1 MSGPVD
7 GPMAG
12 PVTVAFLGGGLIGR
26 PMAERLAEAGH
37 TVWLYNRTGAKVAGL
52 AQRGIH
58 LAGEAAAA
66 IRPAEAVILMLA
78 DAEAIRQVL
87 LAPAARQALSGK
99 TVIQM
104 GTIGPEE
111 SCELEREVVA
121 AGGDYLEAPVLGSI
135 AEAKARRLL
144 VMAGGKAEL
153 FARWRGL
160 LGDFGPEPRLIGP
173 VGKAAAVKLALNQL
187 IAAEITALS
196 LSVGLIEREGIDVET
211 FMAVLKPSALFA
223 PAFEKKLPR
232 LLQRDYAN
240 PNFSTRHLLKDVD
253 LFVRAASARGLNTDA
268 LSGPRRLLAQTVARG
283 LAEVDYSAVYEGVNP
298 RT

>member
-1 MSGPVD
+1 MD
-7 GPMAG
+7 GPMDG
-12 PVTVAFLGGGLIGR
+12 PMSAPLNVAFLGGGLLGR

-37 TVWLYNRTGAKVAGL
+37 RVWLYNRTSAKVADL
-52 AQRGIH
+52 AQRGITI
-58 LAGEAAAA
+58 AADAAAA
-66 IRPAEAVILMLA
+66 IRPAEAVIVMLA

-87 LAPAARQALSGK
+87 LAPGARQALSGR

-111 SCELEREVVA
+111 SRELERAVAA

-135 AEAKARRLL
+135 AEARAQRLL
-144 VMAGGKAEL
+144 VMAGGQAGL

-173 VGKAAAVKLALNQL
+173 VGKAAALKLALNQV
-187 IAAEITALS
+187 IAAEIAALS
-196 LSVGLIEREGIDVET
+196 LSIGLIQREGIDVET
-211 FMAVLKPSALFA
+211 FMAVLKSSALFA

-253 LFVRAASARGLNTDA
+253 LFAREASALGLNADA
-268 LSGPRRLLAQTVARG
+268 LSGLRRLLAQTVERG
-283 LAEVDYSAVYEGVNP
+283 LADADYAAVYEGVNP
-298 RT
+298 RA